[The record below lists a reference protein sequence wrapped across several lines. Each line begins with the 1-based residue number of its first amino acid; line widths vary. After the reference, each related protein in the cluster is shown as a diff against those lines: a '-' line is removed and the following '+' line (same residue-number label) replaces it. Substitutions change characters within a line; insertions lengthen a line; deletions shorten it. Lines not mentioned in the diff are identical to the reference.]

1 MKKLIVLISLL
12 FLKLTAFSQIDT
24 SNVKCFSIPIV
35 RLIMKD
41 LISGDSAKSQ
51 LRLTEKESIE
61 LEKKIYL
68 KDSVINSLRQKESNF
83 QTIVES
89 EKEKFVL
96 MEDYSKKLETDLKK
110 EKTNN
115 RFKSIMGT
123 AVIAVLTFLL
133 ITK

>member
-1 MKKLIVLISLL
+1 
-12 FLKLTAFSQIDT
+12 
-24 SNVKCFSIPIV
+24 
-35 RLIMKD
+35 MKD
-41 LISGDSAKSQ
+41 LISGDSAKVQ
-51 LRLTEKESIE
+51 LKLTEKESVE

-96 MEDYSKKLETDLKK
+96 MENYSKKLETDLKK

-115 RFKSIMGT
+115 RFKSVMGT

>member
-1 MKKLIVLISLL
+1 
-12 FLKLTAFSQIDT
+12 
-24 SNVKCFSIPIV
+24 
-35 RLIMKD
+35 MKD
-41 LISGDSAKSQ
+41 LISGDSAKVQ
-51 LRLTEKESIE
+51 LKLTEKESVE

-96 MEDYSKKLETDLKK
+96 MENYFKKLETDLKK

-115 RFKSIMGT
+115 RFKSVMGT